1 MRFGTQWPPFHLF
14 DLGWYRRWLTLIHL
28 IHLMKERALIRSLCI
43 ARVGLL
49 PSLFWKF
56 APFFFDFCLNL
67 DCMHQPQV
75 VRRQSSSSRC
85 SDVCWTLAAF
95 VCGSLSRFS
104 KALSTQFDPRFK
116 PRQSAWNAFG
126 AEGWCCRA
134 LDWWRLQPKK
144 CHYTSNGVE
153 SGGERW
159 SCNSR
164 KCRHDPELASFF
176 LSGGWW
182 GETMQPP
189 TSLLWAFYVRYR
201 VWLYRKPPF
210 AKAPPGS
217 CTALCENVVEL
228 TPELFV
234 IAQRSALGVLV

>member
-1 MRFGTQWPPFHLF
+1 
-14 DLGWYRRWLTLIHL
+14 
-28 IHLMKERALIRSLCI
+28 MKERALIRSLCI

-104 KALSTQFDPRFK
+104 KGLSTQFDPRFK
-116 PRQSAWNAFG
+116 PHQSAWNAFG

-182 GETMQPP
+182 AETMQPP